1 MPLSP
6 EEIDEVLTL
15 GHELRHIEF
24 KVAGERTDK
33 SFQAIVV
40 RAVMAMGN
48 LSDGG
53 HVVLGVAETDG
64 ELTVTGLSDHQL
76 AEWTD
81 HDEVADA
88 IGRFSDPIPLVHLSV
103 VDANTAKVVD
113 IEVEPFADTPYLCR
127 RDWPGVLQ
135 SGRLYVRR
143 VGKAETG
150 NPTHHELREVLDRAA
165 AQRVRNLLAT
175 LGAAG
180 IDTPGLTHGAAAR
193 YAEERGTV
201 SGDDDRMAFEMLGH
215 WAVEVHPTDYE
226 RDRISRGDLESVIQ
240 AGTVRMR
247 GWPVPFIPRGELLQA
262 QRYIGAETDDQRH
275 VEAWRFFTSG
285 QYYEKRAFRAET
297 PAHKRADSPMVIDI
311 WDIVFHATEIYAFA
325 ARLAERLPD
334 VPAMTIS
341 LALHE
346 LIHAQLRSEPERELW
361 QTYRTDEMRI
371 DATRNVPVDELLAR
385 PEKLALGPVHELLS
399 GFGLTVGPQVMEDY
413 QQSLLRRGRG

>member
-1 MPLSP
+1 MPLSS
-6 EEIDEVLTL
+6 EEIDEIIAL
-15 GHELRHIEF
+15 GHELRHIEL

-33 SFQAIVV
+33 GYQAIVA

-48 LSDGG
+48 LPDGG
-53 HVVLGVAETDG
+53 HLVLGIAETDG
-64 ELTVTGLSDHQL
+64 ELAVTGLSDNQL
-76 AEWTD
+76 AQWTD

-88 IGRFSDPIPLVHLSV
+88 IGRFSDPIPVLHLSV
-103 VDANTAKVVD
+103 VYVNAAKVVD

-127 RDWPGVLQ
+127 RDWPGALQ

-150 NPTHHELREVLDRAA
+150 SPTHHELREVLDRAA

-180 IDTPGLTHGAAAR
+180 VDTLDLTDGAGER
-193 YAEERGTV
+193 YAQERAAV
-201 SGDDDRMAFEMLGH
+201 SGDADRMAFEMLGH

-226 RDRISRGDLESVIQ
+226 RDRVARGDLESVIQ
-240 AGTVRMR
+240 AVTVRLR
-247 GWPVPFIPRGELLQA
+247 GWPVPFIQRGELLQG

-285 QYYEKRAFRAET
+285 QYYEKRAFSAET
-297 PAHKRADSPMVIDI
+297 PAHKQSDGPMVIDI
-311 WDIVFHATEIYAFA
+311 WDIVFHATEVYAFA
-325 ARLAERLPD
+325 ARLAEELQD

-341 LALHE
+341 LALDQLLQAE
-346 LIHAQLRSEPERELW
+346 LRSEPERKLW

-371 DATRNVPVDELLAR
+371 DATRSVVVDELLTR
-385 PEKLALGPVHELLS
+385 PEELALEAVHELLG
-399 GFGLTVGPQVMEDY
+399 GFGLTVGRQVMADY